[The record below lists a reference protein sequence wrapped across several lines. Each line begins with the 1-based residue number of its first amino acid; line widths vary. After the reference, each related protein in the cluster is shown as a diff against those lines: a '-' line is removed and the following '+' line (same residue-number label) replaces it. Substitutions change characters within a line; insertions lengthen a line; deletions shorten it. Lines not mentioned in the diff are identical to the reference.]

1 MPATIMSPSSPAAT
15 EPEVHTDRRQYHRVR
30 ALFEEAY
37 VLIAPFFAK
46 ENRWANATL
55 DHLAYRVVRDH
66 YPELSA
72 AEVHVLVVAARRV
85 YGDGGNP

>member
-1 MPATIMSPSSPAAT
+1 MNSSSPSPGELEAQA
-15 EPEVHTDRRQYHRVR
+15 DRRRYHRVR
-30 ALFEEAY
+30 EIFDEAY

-46 ENRWANATL
+46 ENRWANSTL

-72 AEVHVLVVAARRV
+72 AEVHVLVVAAQRV
-85 YGDGGNP
+85 YGASSGAD